1 MLVSA
6 TSILSVVPIT
16 FVLDYLFSFKFS
28 MYNNTFMFVELLNDT
43 FTLFI
48 NNVFYYCEIILEYI
62 GSQVLKVIQY

>member
-48 NNVFYYCEIILEYI
+48 NNVLFSKLLNY
-62 GSQVLKVIQY
+62 LKIFLF

>member
-28 MYNNTFMFVELLNDT
+28 MYNNTFMFVELLNDI

-48 NNVFYYCEIILEYI
+48 NNVFYYCKIILEYI
-62 GSQVLKVIQY
+62 FGMLCAY